1 MKRTHLLALTTALMI
16 ATGTAFAGP
25 NCKKNCP
32 KNNGDS
38 ASQEGVYEVAER
50 DGEDVSSLGRQLVYQ
65 FLEKERSY
73 YRFSHSVFGSP
84 ENYQNSQN
92 S

>member
-1 MKRTHLLALTTALMI
+1 MSEKKTASFTAHLPSSVLAQFK
-16 ATGTAFAGP
+16 AF
-25 NCKKNCP
+25 
-32 KNNGDS
+32 
-38 ASQEGVYEVAER
+38 AER